1 MNRIEDLI
9 GIVERLRDPE
19 RGCPWDRVQ
28 TFRTIAPCTIEEACE
43 VADAVEREDLR
54 ALVDELGDLLFQVV
68 FHAQIACESGA
79 FRFDDVVDAITGKMI
94 RRHPHVFGDA
104 DGSIGVAEQSRTWE
118 EMKAAERSA
127 DGSGDTESL
136 LDGVPVTLPALTRAV
151 KLQRRAA
158 RYGFDWPDSGEV
170 LDKITE
176 EVGELREA
184 MRTGGRAEIEGE
196 LGDLLFTVANLARH
210 LGADPESAARAANRK
225 FERRFRDLERR
236 TGGASAGTLDPESLD
251 RIWSRIKAEEERTP
265 PAAPPGAVA
274 GGTESPVPRDQG
286 ASRRIRP
293 GIMAEGGEGES
304 SGPDR

>member
-1 MNRIEDLI
+1 MNGIQDLI
-9 GIVERLRDPE
+9 GIMERLRDPE

-28 TFRTIAPCTIEEACE
+28 TFRTIAPYTIEEAYE
-43 VADAVEREDLR
+43 VADAIEREDLR

-79 FRFDDVVDAITGKMI
+79 FRFDDVVEAITGKMI

-127 DGSGDTESL
+127 DGSAETQSL

-158 RYGFDWPDSGEV
+158 RCGFDWPDSGEV
-170 LDKITE
+170 LDKIAE
-176 EVGELREA
+176 EIGELKEA
-184 MRTGGRAEIEGE
+184 MRAGGRAEIESE

-236 TGGASAGTLDPESLD
+236 TGGAPAGTLDPASLD
-251 RIWSRIKAEEERTP
+251 RLWSQIKAEEEQTP
-265 PAAPPGAVA
+265 PAAPRGSGAGDTA
-274 GGTESPVPRDQG
+274 FPAPTDEG
-286 ASRRIRP
+286 ARRRIRP
-293 GIMAEGGEGES
+293 GIEAAGEEGE
-304 SGPDR
+304 